1 MLKPNEIGY
10 SGDFNKKR
18 KILAV
23 ASVIVIVLAFSLMYG
38 MGLYNAKTVNVL
50 YIDVD
55 IHTGNTVKVV
65 QVQYNHDT
73 LNGNEHITFNF
84 VYHNTGTAVTVDR
97 VQSATPGFT
106 VTSSDLPI
114 NAGQGQTVT
123 VPMNIL
129 TPDSNYAGNL
139 LINLYTSP

>member
-1 MLKPNEIGY
+1 MLKPNEVGY
-10 SGDFNKKR
+10 SSDFNEKR

-23 ASVIVIVLAFSLMYG
+23 ASVIVIVLAFSLVYG

-50 YIDVD
+50 YIDVN

-84 VYHNTGTAVTVDR
+84 AYHNTGPAVTVDSI
-97 VQSATPGFT
+97 QSATQGFT
-106 VTSSDLPI
+106 VTSSQLPI

-129 TPDSNYAGNL
+129 TPDFNYAGNL